1 MIVTVSKWTYDPETK
16 VSDWRFHFDQHGA
29 CCVHHAVVL
38 FLHDSKIAD
47 AVISGNMFAEP
58 PVVEVSS
65 RLKCA
70 RWRFEEKK

>member
-1 MIVTVSKWTYDPETK
+1 MIVTVSRWGQDPVVKE
-16 VSDWRFHFDQHGA
+16 SDWRFHFDQHGV

-38 FLHDSKIAD
+38 FLHDGKITD
-47 AVISGNMFAEP
+47 AVISGNMLAES